1 MSDPAKVEKLFGV
14 LTLAFLI
21 SYGWGCEMKRNTT
34 LTTPRKR
41 KSIFRLGLD
50 RIARLLA
57 HGEDFDEEIRALLEW
72 FERPK
77 HHSIFV
83 V

>member
-1 MSDPAKVEKLFGV
+1 MSDPDKIEKLFGV

-21 SYGWGCEMKRNTT
+21 SYGWGCEMKQKAT
-34 LTTPRKR
+34 LTAPQKR

-50 RIARLLA
+50 RIAQLLA
-57 HGEDFDEEIRALLEW
+57 HREDFDEEIRALLEW

-77 HHSIFV
+77 YHSIFV